1 MAFAFL
7 FAVEMVVKWIALG
20 FKYYFSSVWTALDFV
35 IVTVSRALFF
45 CFFFVFSSFAL
56 PSCTEFRIP
65 TWATVFK

>member
-45 CFFFVFSSFAL
+45 CFFFCFLIIRS
-56 PSCTEFRIP
+56 T
-65 TWATVFK
+65 

>member
-45 CFFFVFSSFAL
+45 SFFLFFCFLIIRS
-56 PSCTEFRIP
+56 T
-65 TWATVFK
+65 